1 MKKIK
6 MDENLLEENEI
17 RNMIKLKK
25 SATVTF
31 EIKVENDIEEAI
43 RIFNKLVKN
52 DISPEI
58 TITE

>member
-1 MKKIK
+1 